1 MSRSHRRTDLGF
13 SPYYSL
19 IKCMQHSDFGIIV
32 LNVRALS
39 NVNLRAEAVEKC
51 KGKKGSMQADSAE
64 VL

>member
-1 MSRSHRRTDLGF
+1 
-13 SPYYSL
+13 
-19 IKCMQHSDFGIIV
+19 MQHSDFGIIV

-51 KGKKGSMQADSAE
+51 KGKTGSMQADSAE